1 MKEENKTVDAD
12 ESKDRKKKA
21 LIIIALICI
30 LLGVAIAMASLFL
43 RVSPI
48 DLPAYFADTMG
59 ITHNNEDT
67 SAQVEQYT
75 TFQSVSKS
83 DAHWKAGQTTQQIVL
98 ANPEGNPVDMAPH
111 IYVDFDANGDF
122 SDDECV
128 YNPITK
134 NSAGNVESY
143 GLFIRPGQQI
153 DSVELTRDISAG
165 TYAARVT
172 YTAVTTDSHE
182 LANPMSFDFTLEV
195 E

>member
-1 MKEENKTVDAD
+1 MKEEDKTVDSD
-12 ESKDRKKKA
+12 ERKKHKKA
-21 LIIIALICI
+21 LIIILAC
-30 LLGVAIAMASLFL
+30 LLMAGAAFAATSFVL
-43 RVSPI
+43 RVSPL

-59 ITHNNEDT
+59 ITSNNEDT

-111 IYVDFDANGDF
+111 IYVDFDGNGDF

-134 NSAGNVESY
+134 NSTGTVESY

-153 DSVELTRDISAG
+153 DTIELTRDVPVG

-195 E
+195 K